1 MTPLQN
7 ALRIL
12 AFVAALFLIFLII
25 WLFRCNCRRGA
36 IEPNGAVG
44 QPTYYA
50 LVAPDRTEVG
60 KYRAA

>member
-12 AFVAALFLIFLII
+12 VFVVVLFLIFVII

-36 IEPNGAVG
+36 IEPTGT
-44 QPTYYA
+44 TYYA
-50 LVAPDRTEVG
+50 SVAPHRAEVA

>member
-50 LVAPDRTEVG
+50 AVAPHRTEWQLPRV
-60 KYRAA
+60 A

>member
-12 AFVAALFLIFLII
+12 VFMLILFLIFLIF

-36 IEPNGAVG
+36 IEPGSVG
-44 QPTYYA
+44 QQIHYA
-50 LVAPDRTEVG
+50 LVAPHRAEAG
-60 KYRAA
+60 KYRTA